1 MENLLLEW
9 HEASINISDL
19 VRKLKGYLADIP
31 VPKSIR
37 DGIASFDRSL
47 ESYDKATE
55 SDDVEKIAQ
64 AAKMVAVYG
73 QSIGQAIPKFNSAED
88 KVKSLGVE
96 LLEFSNKFRSLVE
109 DSPLEYKTIKET
121 DDNKGSVELH
131 NFQSVK
137 KNLKLLVDE
146 HERHDQRVKK
156 FLTEN
161 EVRIESVSALSKSLE
176 ADVRNE
182 IKKVSDLY
190 QSSLAELES
199 KKAQID
205 EILGHVSGRAIAG
218 DFEKSAS
225 DEKSMANW
233 LRYASLT
240 CMALIVFV
248 VGYSFWETTSPDFS
262 WQKSTFRIVLAF
274 MLSVPAAYLARESA
288 KHREQQYSHQQTSL
302 DLKAIA
308 PYIASLPEDEQHK
321 IKIEIAGRLFASRDF
336 SKVGADPYP
345 VNAHEIM
352 MEIIKK
358 LDFKKG

>member
-9 HEASINISDL
+9 HEASININDL
-19 VRKLKGYLADIP
+19 VRRLKGYLADVP

-73 QSIGQAIPKFNSAED
+73 QSIGQAIPKFKSAED
-88 KVKSLGVE
+88 KVKNLGVE

-131 NFQSVK
+131 NFQFVK

-161 EVRIESVSALSKSLE
+161 EVRIESVSALSRSLE

-182 IKKVSDLY
+182 IKKYLICI
-190 QSSLAELES
+190 
-199 KKAQID
+199 KA
-205 EILGHVSGRAIAG
+205 L
-218 DFEKSAS
+218 
-225 DEKSMANW
+225 W
-233 LRYASLT
+233 LS
-240 CMALIVFV
+240 
-248 VGYSFWETTSPDFS
+248 
-262 WQKSTFRIVLAF
+262 
-274 MLSVPAAYLARESA
+274 
-288 KHREQQYSHQQTSL
+288 
-302 DLKAIA
+302 LKA
-308 PYIASLPEDEQHK
+308 
-321 IKIEIAGRLFASRDF
+321 
-336 SKVGADPYP
+336 
-345 VNAHEIM
+345 
-352 MEIIKK
+352 KK
-358 LDFKKG
+358 RKLMKY